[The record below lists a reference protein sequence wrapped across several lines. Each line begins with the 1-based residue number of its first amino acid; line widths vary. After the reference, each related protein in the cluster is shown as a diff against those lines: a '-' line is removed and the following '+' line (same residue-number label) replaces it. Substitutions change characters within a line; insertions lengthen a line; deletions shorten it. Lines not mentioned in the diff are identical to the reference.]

1 MRWTPA
7 RAARLG
13 YLAGRGVSLRTVL
26 KDMEIGAAS
35 AQSLRHVATRWGLK
49 FGRETR
55 SGPQDAE
62 RGVPPLAIPL
72 PPGDLEVLETAA
84 RERGLS
90 VASFTATLLC
100 TLTRERLLN
109 AVLDD
114 KT

>member
-13 YLAGRGVSLRTVL
+13 YLAGRGASLHTVL

-35 AQSLRHVATRWGLK
+35 AQSLRYVATRWNLK
-49 FGRETR
+49 FGREVR

-62 RGVPPLAIPL
+62 APPLAIPL
-72 PPGDLEVLETAA
+72 PPGDLEVLEMAA
-84 RERGLS
+84 QARGLS

-100 TLTRERLLN
+100 TLTRERLLQCRPG
-109 AVLDD
+109 
-114 KT
+114 